1 MKKPDPSTHL
11 HLTLCPTPFFLPFLP
26 SPHSVSAKSFFSS
39 SFERALRA
47 EPKVGGKEG
56 RKNLLGPMGTL
67 RNLSFIHSRCWP
79 HCFLRSESFIAVS
92 SGFPSTVFVPFSEQ
106 WEAPKGNSIKMP
118 STNLQTS
125 FHSIHSKSQVQFHRT
140 CIARGLIF
148 DPLLSTV
155 LHRFCLQSG
164 CDHSAFCKPFVIL
177 LT

>member
-47 EPKVGGKEG
+47 EPKVGRKEEPVG
-56 RKNLLGPMGTL
+56 SDGNAQE
-67 RNLSFIHSRCWP
+67 FVIHSRWP